1 VSGLAHLLAYGV
13 PWWLWGIAGLLA
25 VAALAR
31 VAGLRAALAATAVL
45 AFVLAH
51 RKGAQQGYSQAMKEG
66 ERDAERIL
74 DTARAARSG
83 ADLRDGDAR
92 RLRDDD
98 GFRRK

>member
-1 VSGLAHLLAYGV
+1 MSGFAHILGYGV
-13 PWWLWGIAGLLA
+13 PWWLWGMAGLLA

-31 VAGLRAALAATAVL
+31 VAGPRAALAAAAVL
-45 AFVLAH
+45 AFALAH
-51 RKGAQQGYSQAMKEG
+51 RKGAQQGYSHAMKEG

-83 ADLRDGDAR
+83 ADRRGGDAR

-98 GFRRK
+98 GFRRE